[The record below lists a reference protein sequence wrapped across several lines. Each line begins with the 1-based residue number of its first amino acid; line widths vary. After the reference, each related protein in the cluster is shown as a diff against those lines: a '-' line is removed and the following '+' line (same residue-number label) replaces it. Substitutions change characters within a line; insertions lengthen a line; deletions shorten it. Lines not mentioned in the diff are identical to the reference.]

1 MTFTENHKAE
11 YKALTSR
18 EWQLSEKIDE
28 LFIADAERV
37 CAEQSN
43 RRYRLLR
50 CDVVRL
56 IQEYSDIPI
65 SRILTVL
72 NFELELWSSVSEVP

>member
-1 MTFTENHKAE
+1 MTP
-11 YKALTSR
+11 R

-43 RRYRLLR
+43 RRYRLMR
-50 CDVVRL
+50 NDVIRL
-56 IQEYSDIPI
+56 IESYSDLPI
-65 SRILTVL
+65 SRVLAIL
-72 NFELELWSSVSEVP
+72 NFESELWTKA

>member
-1 MTFTENHKAE
+1 MTFTEHTQMQEAV
-11 YKALTSR
+11 TPR

-43 RRYRLLR
+43 RRYRLMR
-50 CDVVRL
+50 NDVIRL
-56 IQEYSDIPI
+56 IESYSDLPI
-65 SRILTVL
+65 SRVLAIL
-72 NFELELWSSVSEVP
+72 NFESELWTKA

>member
-1 MTFTENHKAE
+1 VTP
-11 YKALTSR
+11 R

-43 RRYRLLR
+43 RRYRLMR
-50 CDVVRL
+50 NDVIRL
-56 IQEYSDIPI
+56 IESYSDLPI
-65 SRILTVL
+65 SRVLAIL
-72 NFELELWSSVSEVP
+72 NFESELWTKA

>member
-1 MTFTENHKAE
+1 MTFTENHKVE
-11 YKALTSR
+11 YEALTSR
-18 EWQLSEKIDE
+18 DWQLSEEIEE

-43 RRYRLLR
+43 RKYRLMR
-50 CDVVRL
+50 NDVIRL

-72 NFELELWSSVSEVP
+72 NFESELWGSV

>member
-1 MTFTENHKAE
+1 MTFTENHKVE
-11 YKALTSR
+11 YKALSPR

-43 RRYRLLR
+43 SKYRLMR
-50 CDVVRL
+50 NDVIRL
-56 IQEYSDIPI
+56 IESYSDLPI
-65 SRILTVL
+65 SRVLAIL
-72 NFELELWSSVSEVP
+72 NFESELWTKA

>member
-1 MTFTENHKAE
+1 MTFTEH
-11 YKALTSR
+11 TQMHFTPR

-43 RRYRLLR
+43 SKYRLMR
-50 CDVVRL
+50 NDVIRL
-56 IQEYSDIPI
+56 IESYSDLPI
-65 SRILTVL
+65 SRVLAIL
-72 NFELELWSSVSEVP
+72 NFESELWTKA